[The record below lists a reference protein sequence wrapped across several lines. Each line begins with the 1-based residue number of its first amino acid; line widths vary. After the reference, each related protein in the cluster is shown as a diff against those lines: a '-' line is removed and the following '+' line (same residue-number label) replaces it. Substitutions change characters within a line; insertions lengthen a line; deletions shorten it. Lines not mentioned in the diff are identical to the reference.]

1 METTKVPAKRLFQML
16 LKTPLRDLPNE
27 VFVVLG
33 SSDEEPFDLVIRCVR
48 AFFREALPQLL
59 GGSVVT
65 HHHLS
70 SQGRGERDRFSV
82 LEATNAQPFKKTALV
97 SEEISLRGRCAPPSV
112 RTVIAA
118 VSSNHAK
125 AALLAVGGRIF
136 QSFKGANP
144 RIIDFGL
151 PVESGLSLFLVAESE
166 PLLRSEILDDHSQP
180 SQFGPKSDGAPDLRY
195 SSKASSLN
203 LVSLRQLT

>member
-1 METTKVPAKRLFQML
+1 METTKVPAKRLFRML

-65 HHHLS
+65 HHHRS

-82 LEATNAQPFKKTALV
+82 LEATTAQPF
-97 SEEISLRGRCAPPSV
+97 RR
-112 RTVIAA
+112 R
-118 VSSNHAK
+118 
-125 AALLAVGGRIF
+125 RW
-136 QSFKGANP
+136 
-144 RIIDFGL
+144 
-151 PVESGLSLFLVAESE
+151 
-166 PLLRSEILDDHSQP
+166 
-180 SQFGPKSDGAPDLRY
+180 
-195 SSKASSLN
+195 
-203 LVSLRQLT
+203 